1 MATEKHLDMM
11 LWTGFA
17 TNKYPGEETPP
28 QSKVSLTLSKERLKT
43 IMEIIDTELTEKQA
57 DCIRAVFLQNMNL
70 SEYAQMHGI
79 NKSSASRRFH
89 RGLERL
95 RKYGKYVKVINV
107 TDDD

>member
-17 TNKYPGEETPP
+17 TNKYPEEETPP

-43 IMEIIDTELTEKQA
+43 IMKIIDTELTEKQA
-57 DCIRAVFLQNMNL
+57 DCVRAVFLQNMNL
-70 SEYAQMHGI
+70 TKYAQLRGI
-79 NKSSASRRFH
+79 NKSSAHRRFH
-89 RGLERL
+89 GGLKKL
-95 RKYGKYVKVINV
+95 RKYGKYVKVLNV